1 MKGGGGMG
9 RNKNE
14 WERMGTNG
22 RMGGWEDGRMG
33 GWGGWGRQ
41 RDGAEWR
48 SLTLRPLTVCVA
60 ELKVNLLQSI
70 KVKQLK
76 S

>member
-22 RMGGWEDGRMG
+22 NEWERMG

>member
-1 MKGGGGMG
+1 
-9 RNKNE
+9 
-14 WERMGTNG
+14 
-22 RMGGWEDGRMG
+22 MGGWV

-76 S
+76 F

>member
-14 WERMGTNG
+14 
-22 RMGGWEDGRMG
+22 WEDGRMG

>member
-14 WERMGTNG
+14 WE
-22 RMGGWEDGRMG
+22 RMG

>member
-9 RNKNE
+9 RNRNE
-14 WERMGTNG
+14 WE